1 MIKKIIN
8 YIKDPLFK
16 IIYVNN
22 SVNTGDN
29 VSTSPY
35 RAMGNMNTVIS
46 NPSVNINNTM
56 DVNIASAGTNN
67 DSLNTSSEV
76 DNNLVNDTTNTP
88 PTIQTNAYIP
98 GSDEG
103 SVKRTY
109 VSNDN
114 KPKKRTISLNLG
126 KEFKIALLIIV
137 VLLIFIFLLPLLPQ
151 FF

>member
-1 MIKKIIN
+1 MN
-8 YIKDPLFK
+8 E
-16 IIYVNN
+16 NN
-22 SVNTGDN
+22 MNTNIDN
-29 VSTSPY
+29 SSNNVEASPY

-56 DVNIASAGTNN
+56 DVNIASAGT
-67 DSLNTSSEV
+67 S
-76 DNNLVNDTTNTP
+76 DNNLNKSTEVNNNIVNDTTNTP
-88 PTIQTNAYIP
+88 PTVQTNAYIP
-98 GSDEG
+98 TSDEG

-137 VLLIFIFLLPLLPQ
+137 VLLIFIFLLPLLPE